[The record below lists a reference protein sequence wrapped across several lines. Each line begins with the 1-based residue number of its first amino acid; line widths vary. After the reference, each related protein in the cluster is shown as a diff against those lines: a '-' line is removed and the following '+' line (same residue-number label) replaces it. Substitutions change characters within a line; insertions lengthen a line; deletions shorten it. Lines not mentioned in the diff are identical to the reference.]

1 MARAILVI
9 DVQKVYTDPTSP
21 LHCMGNAAAID
32 NINAIVTRGRAAGDL
47 IVQVRHLHRADGSD
61 AGRMFDF
68 TGDATEIGFVEGTTE
83 AEDDPR
89 LALEPASLT
98 IHKQRYSCFVGTGL
112 DDALRAR
119 GVDTIVVTMP
129 IPALGPSLGTAPSGK
144 WMCRSLRWKT
154 EGLIP

>member
-1 MARAILVI
+1 
-9 DVQKVYTDPTSP
+9 
-21 LHCMGNAAAID
+21 
-32 NINAIVTRGRAAGDL
+32 
-47 IVQVRHLHRADGSD
+47 
-61 AGRMFDF
+61 MFDF

-119 GVDTIVVTMP
+119 RRYHRGHRIYDNFCCETTARHGHDLDYFVEFPMDATGCPDLSETATQAAIKN
-129 IPALGPSLGTAPSGK
+129 IAAASLGAGYARVMTTAELLAR
-144 WMCRSLRWKT
+144 M
-154 EGLIP
+154 

>member
-1 MARAILVI
+1 
-9 DVQKVYTDPTSP
+9 
-21 LHCMGNAAAID
+21 
-32 NINAIVTRGRAAGDL
+32 
-47 IVQVRHLHRADGSD
+47 
-61 AGRMFDF
+61 MFDF

-119 GVDTIVVTMP
+119 RRYHRGHRCRV
-129 IPALGPSLGTAPSGK
+129 ALKCGIRKSTKS
-144 WMCRSLRWKT
+144 
-154 EGLIP
+154 EGRLCH